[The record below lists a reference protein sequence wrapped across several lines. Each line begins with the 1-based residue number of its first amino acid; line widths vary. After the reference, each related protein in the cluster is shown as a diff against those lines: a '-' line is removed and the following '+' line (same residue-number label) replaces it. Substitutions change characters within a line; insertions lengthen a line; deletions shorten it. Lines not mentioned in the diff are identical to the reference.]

1 MATFTVVI
9 PFFQKEPGIL
19 RRALKSIFEQT
30 YQDFNIIIVDDE
42 SPLPAATELETIDPA
57 WQSRITVIRQPNGG
71 PGGARNTGLDNVP
84 ADTRFV
90 ALLDSDDIWLADHLN
105 NAFDS
110 MSRFGAECYW
120 ASMQASEEF
129 YYHFGM
135 AQLEQTEGGVRLS
148 EHPLVIEMPDLA
160 SVMLKNWSFLHL
172 TCMVIAR
179 PVFEAVRFDPALR
192 LAAEDV
198 LFFCDCILK
207 SKRTVLCDEAGAARG
222 MGINIFHSIDN
233 RSPQFLRQQ
242 FNTWVALDTLEQ
254 RFRSRPNDVASIA
267 SYKNTARLQALWSQ
281 AGRMRRRESPDFSL
295 LARWVMR
302 DPALL
307 RAALQLGTSKFGSG
321 KSGADKSGSGKSGHS
336 AT

>member
-9 PFFQKEPGIL
+9 PFYQKEPGIL
-19 RRALKSIFEQT
+19 RRALKSIFDQT
-30 YQDFNIIIVDDE
+30 YQDFNIVVVDDE
-42 SPLPAATELETIDPA
+42 SPLGIDIELQGIDPN
-57 WQSRITVIRQPNGG
+57 WQSRIIVVRQKNGG

-84 ADTRFV
+84 NDTRFV
-90 ALLDSDDIWLADHLN
+90 ALLDSDDIWLPDHLQ

-110 MSRFGAECYW
+110 MTRFDAECYW

-135 AQLEQTEGGVRLS
+135 AELEQAEGGTRLS
-148 EHPLVIEMPDLA
+148 ETPLVIEMPDLA

-172 TCMVIAR
+172 TCMVMAR
-179 PVFEAVRFDPALR
+179 PVFETVRFDPALR

-207 SKRTVLCDEAGAARG
+207 SRRTVLCDESGAARG

-254 RFRSRPNDVASIA
+254 RFRARPDDVASIA
-267 SYKNTARLQALWSQ
+267 SYKNTARRQALWSQ
-281 AGRMRRRESPDFSL
+281 AGRVKRRESPDLGL

-302 DPALL
+302 DPGII
-307 RAALQLGTSKFGSG
+307 RAAFQLGTG
-321 KSGADKSGSGKSGHS
+321 KLGIGAR
-336 AT
+336 